1 MARWLLAT
9 DQYLA
14 KLRQKCF
21 IRHHTV
27 NQHITRL
34 VKKPNGRHVKVRRP
48 KRSRELRGVEQKTK
62 KLKAASDAVASTR
75 DGDDEEEETDDDEQ
89 QNEDDFE
96 NASSETGGLDPLL
109 QTF

>member
-1 MARWLLAT
+1 M
-9 DQYLA
+9 
-14 KLRQKCF
+14 
-21 IRHHTV
+21 
-27 NQHITRL
+27 
-34 VKKPNGRHVKVRRP
+34 
-48 KRSRELRGVEQKTK
+48 EQKTK